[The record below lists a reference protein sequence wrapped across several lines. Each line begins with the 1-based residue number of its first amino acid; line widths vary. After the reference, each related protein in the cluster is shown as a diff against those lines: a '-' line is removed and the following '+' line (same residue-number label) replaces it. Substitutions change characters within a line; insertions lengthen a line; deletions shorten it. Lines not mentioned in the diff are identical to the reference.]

1 MMKHTM
7 TIAGLQRDLPICRVT
22 DDLYIGAFVIFGDCE
37 LTQAC
42 AVELLKRAPEYDY
55 IITAESKGIPIAYEM
70 ARQAG
75 DRKWLLARKG
85 AKLYMQNVF
94 GVEVK
99 SITTAAVQKLYLD
112 GADAALMQGK
122 RILIVDD
129 VISTGESLRALEELV
144 NKAGGQIVGRMA
156 ILAEGDAQKRDD
168 LIDLEKLPLFNAK
181 GEVIGGA
188 VPINPHP
195 ARRCGFCCPCMQAK
209 NVACC

>member
-1 MMKHTM
+1 MKHTM

-42 AVELLKRAPEYDY
+42 AAELLKRAPEYDY

-168 LIDLEKLPLFNAK
+168 LIYLEKLPLFNAK
-181 GEVIGGA
+181 GEVIG
-188 VPINPHP
+188 
-195 ARRCGFCCPCMQAK
+195 
-209 NVACC
+209 